1 MFNKKGIDN
10 TIKPNK
16 IIWIVIPMEDW
27 DLFKKLV
34 TNPRK
39 TQTFY
44 NVADMVKA
52 VCDIVINNLIKDFE
66 FWMKTYL
73 YRMIYVFNNR

>member
-1 MFNKKGIDN
+1 
-10 TIKPNK
+10 
-16 IIWIVIPMEDW
+16 MEDW

-52 VCDIVINNLIKDFE
+52 VCDIVINNLIKDFKKLAVGL
-66 FWMKTYL
+66 WMKTYL